1 MWGRVALARLA
12 SNTVSAC
19 HRDWVLEDLVAVE
32 AIDRFY
38 QSCPEHIPA
47 REEISYVP
55 EKKGRRLVIG
65 GVDKIALVDWLSKFA
80 KPSDLFGVIQQM
92 VLVRQEL
99 ALAPIEIVT
108 LEHKPSSFGLRPEP
122 WWFVQ

>member
-1 MWGRVALARLA
+1 M
-12 SNTVSAC
+12 
-19 HRDWVLEDLVAVE
+19 
-32 AIDRFY
+32 
-38 QSCPEHIPA
+38 
-47 REEISYVP
+47 P

-108 LEHKPSSFGLRPEP
+108 LEQKPSSFGLRPEP